1 MDTYCSIKEVGVML
15 SQVEVIKIV
24 IVYASKSL
32 SFENIFISWKMRV
45 ICIGLYADPSTIDK
59 GKVDT
64 KWVDM
69 L

>member
-1 MDTYCSIKEVGVML
+1 ML